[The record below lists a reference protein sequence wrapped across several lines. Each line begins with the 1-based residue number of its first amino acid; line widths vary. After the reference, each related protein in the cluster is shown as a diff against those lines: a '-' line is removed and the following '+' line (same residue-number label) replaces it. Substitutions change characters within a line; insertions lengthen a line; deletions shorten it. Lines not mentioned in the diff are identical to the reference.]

1 MAKHLIRVF
10 IVLLFFSCQKKDYDK
25 RQLALALLN
34 HSYYSFN
41 EEQVKKLVDEGPS
54 AIKKIDKNFEIIRI
68 KGKMVEKTDDK
79 NKRIFYYPFILKKDK
94 ERYFIVKVFDY
105 TIAYDAGLRSGVL
118 YTIDGAP
125 PLTDPCSL
133 NEYISKKESLL
144 LFYNDGRSD
153 NKIIVKKE
161 MTSFPFVWSMMLN
174 SDTAYINLMTLSNN
188 SSVYFKNN
196 VYNLLNR
203 GVKKLIIDLRDV
215 SGGNYQE
222 AANILSYFSKDSKN
236 YFIKSSKEGYSRKF
250 SVSQTPFKDIPVV
263 VLVDRKT
270 SLLGEVIAQGL
281 KDWGAFVVG
290 EKTMGSVYIT
300 KMFRVANDAAAR
312 ITVAKL
318 YPPSGKDMD
327 EGITPDFYVRYPQYK
342 KYAVSYVI
350 DCDAVVIKAVELLGG
365 VKPI

>member
-1 MAKHLIRVF
+1 MG
-10 IVLLFFSCQKKDYDK
+10 IVLLFFSCQKRDYDK
-25 RQLALALLN
+25 KLLATALLN
-34 HSYYSFN
+34 HSYYSFD
-41 EEQVKKLVDEGPS
+41 EQMVKRLVAEGPS
-54 AIKKIDKNFEIIRI
+54 AIKKIDKNFEIVYI
-68 KGKMVEKTDDK
+68 KGKVLKKSEDE

-105 TIAYDAGLRSGVL
+105 TIAYDAGLRNGVL
-118 YTIDGAP
+118 YTIDGSS
-125 PLTDPCSL
+125 PLADPCRL

-144 LFYNDGRSD
+144 LSYNDGRSD

-174 SDTAYINLMTLSNN
+174 TDTAYINLISLSNK

-196 VYNLLNR
+196 ISNLLNR

-215 SGGNYQE
+215 SVGNYQE

-236 YFIKSSKEGYSRKF
+236 YFIKSSKEGYSKKF
-250 SVSQTPFKDIPVV
+250 NVSITPFKDIPVA

-290 EKTMGSVYIT
+290 EKTNGVVYIT
-300 KMFRVANDAAAR
+300 KMFKVANDAAAR
-312 ITVAKL
+312 ITIAKL

-327 EGITPDFYVRYPQYK
+327 DGITPDFDIRYPEYK

-350 DCDAVVIKAVELLGG
+350 DCDVVVMKAAELLGSVG
-365 VKPI
+365 PIKS